1 MQALLQE
8 PTPPFPKPNCLVW
21 YAGDPCDVLI
31 QRYNQAAEQRQLLDW
46 RLSVTLPLQ
55 RQIADQKQQI
65 ADQQSQI
72 RTLQAK
78 GESLRM
84 QEQTELSSRTDHE
97 IEVAIAL
104 QVRDATGDFD
114 ELEIERLRSL
124 TRGVALSRRPL
135 GLSGK
140 DDTALQSRC
149 SE

>member
-31 QRYNQAAEQRQLLDW
+31 QRYNQAAEQRQLVDW

-72 RTLQAK
+72 RALEA
-78 GESLRM
+78 R
-84 QEQTELSSRTDHE
+84 
-97 IEVAIAL
+97 VA
-104 QVRDATGDFD
+104 
-114 ELEIERLRSL
+114 S
-124 TRGVALSRRPL
+124 
-135 GLSGK
+135 
-140 DDTALQSRC
+140 QSREALL
-149 SE
+149 SEANNQALFDGIGAGVGVGLAFVVAVAAFRRLARNTVAPTRPTGLESASESPGVVFR